1 MPTPSN
7 LQFDSQVFDFAFH
20 PTEDIIVAGLI
31 TGNLEWYLKST
42 DPFRSR
48 LACSTNFQ
56 LAIVTAWK
64 KMLNCGESDQPRSQ
78 SEDWNTITMALVRI
92 IVSRVKQV
100 DNVDSNFYFALVVL
114 YSISKDKS
122 ITAID
127 STSGVTKIKLAGAH
141 EYV

>member
-1 MPTPSN
+1 
-7 LQFDSQVFDFAFH
+7 
-20 PTEDIIVAGLI
+20 
-31 TGNLEWYLKST
+31 
-42 DPFRSR
+42 
-48 LACSTNFQ
+48 
-56 LAIVTAWK
+56 
-64 KMLNCGESDQPRSQ
+64 MLNCGESDQPRSQ